1 MQNHYLAD
9 DAWHAL
15 ARDLIEAAKH
25 PADPESAIKMAL
37 ANAGVMP
44 EGCRDDC
51 EGVAQIAA

>member
-9 DAWHAL
+9 EVWHRL
-15 ARDLIEAAKH
+15 AADLVEAAQH

-51 EGVAQIAA
+51 EAA

>member
-9 DAWHAL
+9 EVWHRL
-15 ARDLIEAAKH
+15 AADLVEAAQH

-44 EGCRDDC
+44 ASC
-51 EGVAQIAA
+51 EEDLAA

>member
-1 MQNHYLAD
+1 MKNIYLSDEVWHRLAAD
-9 DAWHAL
+9 L
-15 ARDLIEAAKH
+15 VEAAQH
-25 PADPESAIKMAL
+25 PADPESAVKIVL